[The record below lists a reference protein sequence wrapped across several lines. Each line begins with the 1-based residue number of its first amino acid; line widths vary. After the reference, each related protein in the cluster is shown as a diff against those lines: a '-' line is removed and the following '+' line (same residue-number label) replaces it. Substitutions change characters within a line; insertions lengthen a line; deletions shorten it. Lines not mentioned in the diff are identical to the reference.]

1 MSFDLEILQ
10 KLASAHHTL
19 FTEIKTNLHT
29 CKTNRD
35 LYFFIDN
42 YINTNNL
49 KKAFPIG
56 ISVNNI
62 IAHDSFHINHIVKFS
77 VDDTIKI
84 DVGLIEL
91 GNIIDSART
100 FIYSNTSNTL
110 LNTLCTDAQT
120 ICLDTEQFIQNEF
133 NRANT
138 CTIQSIS
145 EFIYNN
151 ICSKNYTCPELL
163 GGHTIEY
170 GKVHGKHLILNA
182 PITQLEKT
190 IPTINNFIDSTAS
203 IEENTMFAIEIY
215 LPSDPDS
222 FNYNKGAMVQ
232 NVNIPVTHYQI
243 QELDSAQMK
252 SLNKDE
258 LKYYNLL
265 KSQSNGLAFEY
276 KLFADVQCKNQI
288 VKSLEKKGALE
299 LHRPLEFVYKNKKSP
314 VSNKIVQYEDCFFV
328 GRDERGIRVINL
340 TKNSNFS

>member
-10 KLASAHHTL
+10 KLASAHNKL

-29 CKTNRD
+29 FKTNRD

-42 YINTNNL
+42 YINVNNL

-62 IAHDSFHINHIVKFS
+62 IAHDSYHVNHIIKFS
-77 VDDTIKI
+77 VDDTIKV
-84 DVGLIEL
+84 DVGFIEL

-100 FIYSNTSNTL
+100 FIYSNTLNTL
-110 LNTLCTDAQT
+110 LNTLCDDART

-133 NRANT
+133 NRTNT

-163 GGHTIEY
+163 GGHLIEY
-170 GKVHGKHLILNA
+170 GKVHGKHLILNT

-190 IPTINNFIDSTAS
+190 IPTIHNFIDSTAS
-203 IEENTMFAIEIY
+203 IEENSMFAIEIY
-215 LPSDPDS
+215 LPLDSNS
-222 FNYNKGAMVQ
+222 FNGKGTMVQ

-243 QELDSAQMK
+243 QELDDVQIK
-252 SLNKDE
+252 SLNKEE
-258 LKYYNLL
+258 LKYYNLI
-265 KSQSNGLAFEY
+265 KSHSDNLAFEY
-276 KLFADVQCKNQI
+276 TLFEELKCKNQI

-299 LHRPLEFVYKNKKSP
+299 THRALEFVYKNKQNP

-328 GRDERGIRVINL
+328 KRNEDGTQVINL
-340 TKNSNFS
+340 TKDSNFL